1 MKWFELF
8 VWLLVFGFFATA
20 VLYVVGYVDVAAH
33 SGLGGGA
40 VAVGV
45 GKRLNSTTDVYVSA
59 SGITSERGSGVLR
72 VASGACA
79 HVSNATWWDVVC
91 GPANVTLR
99 GSYNVTYWYG
109 SSLQKDF
116 AQNLST
122 ALFWALVALALVAW
136 ILYEYYR

>member
-8 VWLLVFGFFATA
+8 VWLLVFGFFAA
-20 VLYVVGYVDVAAH
+20 AMLYVVGYVDVAVH

-45 GKRLNSTTDVYVSA
+45 GKKLNSTTDVYVSA
-59 SGITSERGSGVLR
+59 SGITSGEGSGVLR
-72 VASGACA
+72 VSSGACA

-91 GPANVTLR
+91 GPANVTLS

-122 ALFWALVALALVAW
+122 ALFWALVALALAAW
-136 ILYEYYR
+136 VLYEYYR